1 MKAAALP
8 RATFRDV
15 FAVREFRALWLSV
28 ILSAAGDRLALVAL
42 AVLVYDRTRSP
53 LLAALAYAAGYL
65 PWVIGG
71 LFLADLADRRPRR
84 TVMVACDV
92 VRAVFV
98 AAMTVPGVPVAAL
111 VLLLFAATMFA
122 SPFESARSSITPG
135 ILPGERYALGTAVMQ
150 TSYLTAEV
158 LGAAAGGA
166 VVTLFG
172 VRPSLLIDAVTF
184 VASGLLIGLGTR
196 ARPAAARPDAGQ
208 GSPLA
213 RAAAGLRLVFG
224 DRALRTLVLLGWL
237 IVLYTIPQ
245 GIAAPYAARLGGGPV
260 ATGLVL
266 ASTAAATAIAT
277 PLFSRFV
284 SPGRRSALMGPLAVA
299 AGATLVLTALHPGL
313 VISLVIF
320 SAAAASGA
328 YQLAV
333 NTAFV
338 VRVPD
343 ERRAQAFGIASM
355 GIVVAQGAAFV
366 AAGAVAEVVTPASV
380 IAVGGGIGAVA
391 AVALTFSWRRVTS
404 PQRTLAGRQAPGVPD
419 DRPPGEVVAGEV
431 VAGEVMA
438 REVMAREVMA
448 GEVVAGGRAIRSLR
462 SIRAVGLAEPRH
474 EPHGP
479 VTKPRIPHKA
489 MHPARADRWPVG
501 SRPAGG
507 IARRGRRRRRPSR
520 ARSGEHEP
528 PDL

>member
-1 MKAAALP
+1 MVPRKTAGRGEAGRMARSRLAPGLTLAVTAAPAP

-15 FAVREFRALWLSV
+15 FRVREFRSLWLSV
-28 ILSAAGDRLALVAL
+28 VLSSAGDRLALVAM

-84 TVMVACDV
+84 TVMVTCDA
-92 VRAVFV
+92 VRAVLV
-98 AAMTVPGVPVAAL
+98 AAMTVPGMPVAAL

-122 SPFESARSSITPG
+122 SPFESARASITPG
-135 ILPGERYALGTAVMQ
+135 MLPGERYALGTAVIQ
-150 TSYLTAEV
+150 TTYLTAEV
-158 LGAAAGGA
+158 AGAAAGGA
-166 VVTLFG
+166 AVTLLG

-184 VASGLLIGLGTR
+184 MASGLLIGLGTR
-196 ARPAAARPDAGQ
+196 ARPAAAQPGAGP

-237 IVLYTIPQ
+237 VVLYTIPQ
-245 GIAAPYAARLGGGPV
+245 GIAAPYAARLGGGPI

-284 SPGRRSALMGPLAVA
+284 SPHRRLALMGPLAMA
-299 AGATLVLTALHPGL
+299 TCATLVLTAFRPGL
-313 VISLVIF
+313 AVSLIIF
-320 SAAAASGA
+320 SAAAAAGV

-355 GIVVAQGAAFV
+355 GVVVAQGVAFV
-366 AAGAVAEVVTPASV
+366 GAGAAAEVVTPESV
-380 IAVGGGIGAVA
+380 VAAGGGIGAVA
-391 AVALTFSWRRVTS
+391 AFALTLSWRRVTA
-404 PQRTLAGRQAPGVPD
+404 PHRAARGHPAHAELGHRPAHGVLAGRHAGTAVLGRERYSHRH
-419 DRPPGEVVAGEV
+419 RPA
-431 VAGEVMA
+431 MA
-438 REVMAREVMA
+438 
-448 GEVVAGGRAIRSLR
+448 
-462 SIRAVGLAEPRH
+462 LAD
-474 EPHGP
+474 
-479 VTKPRIPHKA
+479 
-489 MHPARADRWPVG
+489 PARRTGKTSKTRKTRKTSLGRNRHLVLATDPC
-501 SRPAGG
+501 RP
-507 IARRGRRRRRPSR
+507 ARRG
-520 ARSGEHEP
+520 
-528 PDL
+528 